1 MKANL
6 EMDLKKEAAR
16 IAYAQI
22 ENNSTVGLGDGS
34 AVRSLA
40 GYLIGGI
47 KTGQNFKLYTSS
59 NTTQIVLK
67 EAGLTILDISL
78 ADSLDLYFDG
88 CDQVDNRLNALKS
101 GSGIHTQEKLLAV
114 MARKFILL
122 ADESKF
128 ISTFDPKFPLVLE
141 VLPQARVYV
150 MKKMKILF
158 PDSTLSTRVSTNAD
172 ELLLTRN
179 GNPLIDCKFPQ
190 WPEPSDIQS
199 HCKSLTGVV
208 DISLFY
214 QLASDA
220 IIAGNH
226 GICQYQRKND
236 LVNLISQY
244 PLELP

>member
-1 MKANL
+1 
-6 EMDLKKEAAR
+6 MDLKKQAAR
-16 IAYAQI
+16 VAYTQI

-59 NTTQIVLK
+59 STTQNVLRD
-67 EAGLTILDISL
+67 AGLTILDISL
-78 ADSLDLYFDG
+78 ADSLDLYIDG

-122 ADESKF
+122 ADDSKF

-141 VLPQARVYV
+141 VLPQARIYV
-150 MKKMKILF
+150 MKKMKMIF
-158 PDSTLSTRVSTNAD
+158 PHSTLSTRVSTENAD
-172 ELLLTRN
+172 GLLLTRN
-179 GNPLIDCKFPQ
+179 GNHLIDCRFPQ
-190 WPEPSDIQS
+190 WPEPSNIQS
-199 HCKSLTGVV
+199 QCKSLTGVV

-220 IIAGNH
+220 FIAGNN
-226 GICQYQRKND
+226 GISLYQRKND

-244 PLELP
+244 PLELL